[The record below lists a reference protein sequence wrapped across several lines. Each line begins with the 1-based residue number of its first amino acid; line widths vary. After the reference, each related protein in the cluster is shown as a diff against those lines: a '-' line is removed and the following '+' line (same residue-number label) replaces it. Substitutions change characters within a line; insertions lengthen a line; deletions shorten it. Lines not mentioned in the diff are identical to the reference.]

1 MDAMRKHTDQY
12 EVFVL
17 FKNAPPG
24 GCFSVSSDVQSGA
37 ETAVLYWIVLP
48 WVSQRIQIMMAF
60 DNTILQLKT
69 PFKHNLANKWAYTMF
84 DLWDTS

>member
-1 MDAMRKHTDQY
+1 MCWLIDTMRKHTDQY

-37 ETAVLYWIVLP
+37 DETAILYIELCCP
-48 WVSQRIQIMMAF
+48 EF
-60 DNTILQLKT
+60 LKE
-69 PFKHNLANKWAYTMF
+69 FK
-84 DLWDTS
+84 S